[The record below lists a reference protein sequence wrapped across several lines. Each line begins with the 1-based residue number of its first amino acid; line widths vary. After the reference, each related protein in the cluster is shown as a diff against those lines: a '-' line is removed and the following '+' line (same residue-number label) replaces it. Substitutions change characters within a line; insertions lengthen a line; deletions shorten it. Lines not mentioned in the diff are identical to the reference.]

1 MNKWW
6 QQDIEAS
13 ISETESTNWGWLH
26 ENWYRFQDLATFL
39 SLFFSFIPQSNQHE
53 NSQLCREGTRS
64 RLPISHFGSEPHGV
78 EDQEREKVMILR
90 RENRTR
96 GWKQL
101 EAPEQPWMTCVLTYQ
116 NQRQR
121 EWVCMAPPSSRLQL
135 NTVKSELLAFLS
147 LHISLCN
154 TLIKKKNLHEMP
166 PWTSY

>member
-26 ENWYRFQDLATFL
+26 ANWYRFQDLATFL

-90 RENRTR
+90 RGKNRTQ

-101 EAPEQPWMTCVLTYQ
+101 KAPPWMTCVLTYQ
-116 NQRQR
+116 NQNETKR
-121 EWVCMAPPSSRLQL
+121 MKLHGSSIISSPTQH
-135 NTVKSELLAFLS
+135 SEIRTLS
-147 LHISLCN
+147 ISFPTHFSL
-154 TLIKKKNLHEMP
+154 
-166 PWTSY
+166 

>member
-1 MNKWW
+1 MKKWW

-101 EAPEQPWMTCVLTYQ
+101 KAPEQPWMTCVLTYQ
-116 NQRQR
+116 NQSGTKR
-121 EWVCMAPPSSRLQL
+121 M
-135 NTVKSELLAFLS
+135 S
-147 LHISLCN
+147 LHGSSIISSPAQHSEIR
-154 TLIKKKNLHEMP
+154 TLSISFPTHFSL
-166 PWTSY
+166 